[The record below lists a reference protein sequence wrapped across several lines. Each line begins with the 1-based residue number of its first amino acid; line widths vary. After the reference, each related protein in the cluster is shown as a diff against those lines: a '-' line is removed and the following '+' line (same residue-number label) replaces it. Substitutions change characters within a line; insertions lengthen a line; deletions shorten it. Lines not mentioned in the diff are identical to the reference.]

1 MLQVVQSTA
10 PQSQTTTPPVS
21 AAGGGTN
28 DDQLS
33 SAAVSDQVTMASP
46 FGDHHSHTTVAE
58 ADLKSTRKREIQIGL
73 MNATQNIRDLPM
85 QQVPKQSSG
94 INALLT
100 AQVHKN
106 SAKNKATDNFRKPK
120 AIKKKN
126 L

>member
-21 AAGGGTN
+21 AVGGGTN

-33 SAAVSDQVTMASP
+33 SAAISDQVTMASP
-46 FGDHHSHTTVAE
+46 FGEHHSQTSVAE

-85 QQVPKQSSG
+85 Q
-94 INALLT
+94 
-100 AQVHKN
+100 
-106 SAKNKATDNFRKPK
+106 
-120 AIKKKN
+120 
-126 L
+126 